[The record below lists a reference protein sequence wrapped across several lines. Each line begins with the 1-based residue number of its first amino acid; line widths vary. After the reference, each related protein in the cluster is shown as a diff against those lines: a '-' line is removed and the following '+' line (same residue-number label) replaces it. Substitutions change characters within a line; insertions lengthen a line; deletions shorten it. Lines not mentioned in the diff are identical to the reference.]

1 MTHGWTL
8 YPDFDVTG
16 GFLSLF
22 LNLIITVTYRLP
34 ATLIDSKP
42 GVKET
47 LFLFL
52 LFLLVRRRKAR
63 LAFRSQKCRRRGKA
77 ELRKRVATTVRL
89 GKVTKNVQMFQV
101 CAMT

>member
-47 LFLFL
+47 LL
-52 LFLLVRRRKAR
+52 LFFFFFPVGETQEGTISL
-63 LAFRSQKCRRRGKA
+63 QKSEIQKPG
-77 ELRKRVATTVRL
+77 
-89 GKVTKNVQMFQV
+89 
-101 CAMT
+101 